1 MFGDLERSR
10 FIAYSAVCIGLIAIG
25 SWISVP
31 FVPVPFTLQ
40 TFFVLITAIVM
51 KRYAIIPVGLYLLF
65 GAIGLPVFH
74 NGMAGLGVFF
84 GPTGGF
90 LIGFLPAAL
99 FAGLAYEQKSR
110 VIHIAGLT
118 AATLVIYVG
127 GISWLIISIGISLP
141 TAVLLGAIPFL
152 PGDVIKAAAAFVI
165 GERMEK
171 RT

>member
-10 FIAYSAVCIGLIAIG
+10 LVAYSAVCIGLIAVG

-40 TFFVLITAIVM
+40 TFFVLITAVVM
-51 KRYAIIPVGLYLLF
+51 KRHAIIPVSLYLII

-74 NGMAGLGVFF
+74 NGMAGLGVFM
-84 GPTGGF
+84 GPTGGY

-110 VIHIAGLT
+110 VIRIVVLT

-127 GISWLIISIGISLP
+127 GISWLSISTGISLS
-141 TAVLLGAIPFL
+141 TAVLVGAIPFL
-152 PGDVIKAAAAFVI
+152 PGDIIKAAAAFVI
-165 GERMEK
+165 GEKMEN